1 MINDNLRIIEGNVAE
16 YNAFP
21 VFSPSHE
28 KKYFLPGR
36 YRNQRE
42 QIIITDKLLTMGLL
56 FLGDAGQ
63 GKTNTM
69 LSLTGQILE
78 NMEENDLAVIFDLKG
93 DYQEAFYEDGD
104 LILNALDDK
113 YAWNIF
119 EELLPFLDN
128 EYLFDM
134 RIKEL
139 CKYLY
144 KGRESE
150 QQPFF
155 VNAAREITEYVIRY
169 FLYEYKETGDDS
181 RLNNLCLKNFFKGID
196 CEEEDLYDS
205 YRKVLLSYE
214 SFKGGLSYLPPKE
227 MEDKSAYGVI
237 SEITSM
243 ANDVFAGAYGTAK
256 NEKNAYISASEIA
269 RNLKTNVV
277 FLSYDPSLP
286 ESQSYVFRFFVDN
299 IIASRCSYYK
309 EKGPAKVGKTYL
321 FLDEFSQMFKL
332 DYVLLALNQL
342 RSMNFCIVAGLQH
355 VEQMNV
361 RYTEA
366 EASVMLSAFQSI
378 IAFKCTGN
386 SIVQIQKQTGEARVS
401 DRYTIAGGSIAY
413 SPPYDRK
420 CIEEK
425 EVLNLKI
432 GEAFVK
438 LAGYMPFKFRF
449 ARNVVEK
456 G

>member
-1 MINDNLRIIEGNVAE
+1 MICDNLRIIKGNVAE
-16 YNAFP
+16 YNTFP
-21 VFSPSHE
+21 VFSPSNE
-28 KKYFLPGR
+28 KKYFLSGR
-36 YRNQRE
+36 YRDQRE
-42 QIIITDKLLTMGLL
+42 QIIIADKLLTMGLL

-78 NMEENDLAVIFDLKG
+78 NLEENDLAVIFDLKG

-181 RLNNLCLKNFFKGID
+181 RLNNLCLKNFFKGIN
-196 CEEEDLYDS
+196 CEEDLYDS

-321 FLDEFSQMFKL
+321 FLD
-332 DYVLLALNQL
+332 
-342 RSMNFCIVAGLQH
+342 
-355 VEQMNV
+355 
-361 RYTEA
+361 
-366 EASVMLSAFQSI
+366 
-378 IAFKCTGN
+378 
-386 SIVQIQKQTGEARVS
+386 
-401 DRYTIAGGSIAY
+401 
-413 SPPYDRK
+413 
-420 CIEEK
+420 
-425 EVLNLKI
+425 
-432 GEAFVK
+432 
-438 LAGYMPFKFRF
+438 
-449 ARNVVEK
+449 
-456 G
+456 

>member
-1 MINDNLRIIEGNVAE
+1 MIYGDLKIIDGTVAE
-16 YNAFP
+16 YNDFP
-21 VFSPSHE
+21 MFQLSHE
-28 KKYFLPGR
+28 KNYFLLGKFKNR
-36 YRNQRE
+36 RE
-42 QIIITDKLLTMGLL
+42 QIILTDKLLTMGLL
-56 FLGDAGQ
+56 FLGNAGQ

-69 LSLTGQILE
+69 MSLTGQIFE
-78 NMEENDLAVIFDLKG
+78 NLEENDLAVIFDLKG
-93 DYQEAFYEDGD
+93 DYQETFYEDGD

-144 KGRESE
+144 KGRESKE
-150 QQPFF
+150 QPYF

-169 FLYEYKETGDDS
+169 FLYEYEETGDDR
-181 RLNNLCLKNFFKGID
+181 RLNNLCLKKFLKGID

-214 SFKGGLSYLPPKE
+214 SFKGGLTYLPPRE
-227 MEDKSAYGVI
+227 LEDKSAYAVI
-237 SEITSM
+237 SEIISM
-243 ANDVFAGAYGTAK
+243 VNDVFAGAYGTAK
-256 NEKNAYISASEIA
+256 NEKNGYISASEVA
-269 RNLKTNVV
+269 RNQKANVV

-309 EKGPAKVGKTYL
+309 KNGPAKVGKTYL

-342 RSMNFCIVAGLQH
+342 RSMNFCIIAGLQN
-355 VEQMNV
+355 VDQMKT

-366 EASVMLSAFQSI
+366 ETSVMLNAFQSI
-378 IAFKCTGN
+378 VAFKCTDS
-386 SIVQIQKQTGEARVS
+386 SIAQVQKLTGEARVS
-401 DRYTIAGGSIAY
+401 DRYTVAGGSMEY
-413 SPPYDRK
+413 SPPYNRK
-420 CIEEK
+420 CIEER
-425 EVLNLKI
+425 ELINLKV
-432 GEAFVK
+432 GEAFVQI
-438 LAGYMPFKFRF
+438 AGYVPFKFRF
-449 ARNVVEK
+449 ARNIVEK